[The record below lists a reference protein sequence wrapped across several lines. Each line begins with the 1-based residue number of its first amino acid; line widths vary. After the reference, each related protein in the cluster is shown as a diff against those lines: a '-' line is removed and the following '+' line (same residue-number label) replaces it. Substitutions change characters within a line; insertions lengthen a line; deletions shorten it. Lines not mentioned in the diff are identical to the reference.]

1 MKIDES
7 RQKTLN
13 WPHNLLVSKLFASK
27 STFIRQKRIRLSAN
41 LTTTT
46 TTTTTTRIWTHTV
59 CLHHRVVKG
68 RFSPKQIYVTEYIRV
83 KERIVSAFPQEKR
96 DQNSRVIYETH
107 AREELL
113 SNNQRNDESF
123 VDVVCV
129 VLRGTVLFL
138 RFFKCAAEKRIEQHH
153 RRPPSTFSFVVLPAP
168 PPRV

>member
-1 MKIDES
+1 VKIDES
-7 RQKTLN
+7 SQKTLN
-13 WPHNLLVSKLFASK
+13 WPHNLLVSKRASK
-27 STFIRQKRIRLSAN
+27 SKFVRQKRESLSAN
-41 LTTTT
+41 LTASSSQQQRAFDT
-46 TTTTTTRIWTHTV
+46 TV

-138 RFFKCAAEKRIEQHH
+138 RFFKRAAFEKRIEQHH

>member
-1 MKIDES
+1 M
-7 RQKTLN
+7 
-13 WPHNLLVSKLFASK
+13 
-27 STFIRQKRIRLSAN
+27 
-41 LTTTT
+41 
-46 TTTTTTRIWTHTV
+46 
-59 CLHHRVVKG
+59 HHRVVKG

-138 RFFKCAAEKRIEQHH
+138 LFFRAAEKRIEQH
-153 RRPPSTFSFVVLPAP
+153 RRPPSTISVVPAP